1 MLVVVCA
8 LVGLVVGAA
17 LNPLIVRAPDR
28 ALPLIAGPVLVAP
41 TTTRQRV
48 VCATTAVVFA
58 ALAGRFGAH
67 WPLVTYLVGAASM
80 VAVSFVDLDTMRIP
94 DRLTAPTVVAV
105 TLLVVAV
112 SLGVGEPDA
121 MLRALIGAL
130 AFSGVL
136 GVFWF
141 VYPAGMGF
149 GDVKYAVVLGALSG
163 WISPLLV
170 AYALLVASLLGS
182 LAGVLV
188 AVRAGDRKQAFP
200 FGPAL
205 CIGTIVAIVFSHRLL
220 P

>member
-1 MLVVVCA
+1 
-8 LVGLVVGAA
+8 
-17 LNPLIVRAPDR
+17 
-28 ALPLIAGPVLVAP
+28 
-41 TTTRQRV
+41 
-48 VCATTAVVFA
+48 
-58 ALAGRFGAH
+58 
-67 WPLVTYLVGAASM
+67 
-80 VAVSFVDLDTMRIP
+80 
-94 DRLTAPTVVAV
+94 
-105 TLLVVAV
+105 
-112 SLGVGEPDA
+112 